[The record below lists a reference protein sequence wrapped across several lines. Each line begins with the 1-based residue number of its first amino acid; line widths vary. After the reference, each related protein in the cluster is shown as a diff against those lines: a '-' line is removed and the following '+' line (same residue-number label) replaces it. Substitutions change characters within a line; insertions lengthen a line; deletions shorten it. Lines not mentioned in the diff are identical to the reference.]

1 MSVNYLCRYIFN
13 RFLSNQQALHS
24 IGQADTFTPRNPQH
38 QSCPQTKMIFSGKSN
53 NNGLGPGKPNNDG
66 SDGDD
71 DGILKYPQ
79 IESIEET

>member
-1 MSVNYLCRYIFN
+1 MSVNYFCRYSFN

-38 QSCPQTKMIFSGKSN
+38 QSCPQTKRIFSGKSN
-53 NNGLGPGKPNNDG
+53 NNG